1 MTIIKDTIREFE
13 EYLDTSK
20 SKFESMMADLSI
32 GADENEVAMIVGDE
46 DESQGQAE
54 DEEEEDDDE
63 EEESVD
69 GYDVS
74 DIGTVENSISLMKVA
89 LETLKTGLL
98 VITLV
103 ADKNSR
109 FLIPN
114 EASANT
120 SMSPAVSSGSH
131 NLPNDKETTDVM
143 SCDDDGYS
151 CNQWIADVAHYSDV
165 IEGSITDFGA
175 DLYPPL
181 NSISCSMLRTGSDC
195 LKNHLNSYVSLLKM
209 KSSYHEDAAVL
220 IGNLLQHEISCSEE

>member
-13 EYLDTSK
+13 EYLDISK

-32 GADENEVAMIVGDE
+32 GTDENEVAMIVGNE

-54 DEEEEDDDE
+54 DEDE

-89 LETLKTGLL
+89 LETLRTGLL

-181 NSISCSMLRTGSDC
+181 NSTSCSMLGTGSES

-220 IGNLLQHEISCSEE
+220 ICNLLQYEKSCSKE

>member
-13 EYLDTSK
+13 EYLDISK

-32 GADENEVAMIVGDE
+32 GTDENEVAMIVGNE

-54 DEEEEDDDE
+54 DEDE

-114 EASANT
+114 ETSANAST
-120 SMSPAVSSGSH
+120 SPAISSGSH
-131 NLPNDKETTDVM
+131 NLPNDNKTTDIM
-143 SCDDDGYS
+143 NCDDDGYS

-181 NSISCSMLRTGSDC
+181 NSTSCSMLGTGSES

-220 IGNLLQHEISCSEE
+220 ICNLLQYEKSCSKE